1 MSRPLMTAL
10 PRRWALTLAPALL
23 LPLGACATNPVTG
36 ERELALISESQEI
49 QMGQQYK
56 QQVEATLGLVDDA
69 ALQAYVDRVGQ
80 RLAAVSER
88 PELPWS
94 FGVVDDPT
102 PNAFALPGGPI
113 YITRGLMTLMD
124 SEAELASVLG
134 HEIGHITARHAVSQL
149 SRAQLAQV
157 GLIAGMILRPEL
169 QGLGGLASS
178 GLQILFLKYGRDDER
193 QADDL
198 GYRYAGTLNYD
209 VREMADVFA
218 QLQRAGEMAGHSPL
232 PSWLSSH
239 PYPEERI
246 ARIQER
252 LAQEDPA
259 LLDQTDA
266 GRAAYMRQVDG
277 LVYGEN
283 PRQGYFED
291 ALFLHPDLRFRWQLP
306 RGWKTQN
313 MTQAVIAVSPQED
326 AMLELTLAPGGSA
339 TQAAQAFLS
348 QQGLQVGQSGRTTVN
363 GLPAY
368 SALFQARTEQ
378 GVLTGQVVF
387 IEYGG
392 AVYRIM
398 GYTPQAR
405 FSSYD
410 DIFRSSLGS
419 FAQLTDPAA
428 LAVQPKRLDIVEAP
442 RAMTLA
448 DFQRQWPSS
457 IPMEELALIN
467 QVSGAD
473 ARIPMGAYV
482 KRVTE

>member
-1 MSRPLMTAL
+1 MSRPMTAAM

-23 LPLGACATNPVTG
+23 LPLAACATNPVTG

-49 QMGQQYK
+49 QMGQEYK
-56 QQVEATLGLVDDA
+56 QQVEASIGLVDDA
-69 ALQAYVDRVGQ
+69 GLQSYVNGVGQ

-88 PELPWS
+88 PGLPWS

-193 QADDL
+193 QSDDL
-198 GYRYAGTLNYD
+198 GYRYAGTLGYD

-232 PSWLSSH
+232 PSWMSTH

-252 LAQEDPA
+252 IAQEDPT
-259 LLDQTDA
+259 LLAGTEA
-266 GRAAYMRQVDG
+266 GREAYMAQVDG
-277 LVYGEN
+277 VVYGDN
-283 PRQGYFED
+283 PRAGYFED

-306 RGWKTQN
+306 RGWETQN
-313 MTQAVIAVSPQED
+313 MTQAVIAVSPQKD
-326 AMLELTLAPGGSA
+326 AMLELTLAPGSSA
-339 TQAAQAFLS
+339 SQAAQAFLS
-348 QQGLQVGQSGRTTVN
+348 QQGMAVGQSGRTTVN

-368 SALFQARTEQ
+368 SAAFQAQTQ
-378 GVLTGQVVF
+378 DGVLAGRVVF
-387 IEYGG
+387 IEYGD
-392 AVYRIM
+392 AIYRIM

-410 DIFRSSLGS
+410 DVFRGSLGS
-419 FAQLTDPAA
+419 FDRLTDPAA
-428 LAVQPKRLDIVEAP
+428 LAVQPKRIDVVEAP

-448 DFQRQWPSS
+448 EFQRQWPSS

-467 QVSGAD
+467 QVAGAD
-473 ARIPMGAYV
+473 ARIPMGAFV
-482 KRVTE
+482 KRVTD